1 MDTTSHATE
10 QPIAP
15 SLCAQERAL
24 ALMDPILRP
33 GSSLAPECP
42 LVFGTEA
49 PGWVVVTEVEGE
61 DASACAAVVRD
72 VFAEDHRMRCAFL
85 GSVVTSEAHRGQ
97 GLARHTLATA
107 EARAKESGALLAFL
121 WADDAE
127 VYAGMGWRPA
137 GTEFDF
143 RIDDNQR
150 TFLPDAE
157 GVRPATAEDAAAIHA
172 LYCAHDQRVER
183 TLEEQRCLLEVPGMP
198 TLVRESE
205 GCVTAYGCVGR
216 GADLQGVLHEWG
228 GDPVEFL
235 HVLAGHLDL
244 RDDEGLDEDLVLMV
258 PSGATGLLEY
268 LGLTRCPGARGVLG
282 LAKILCL
289 DGAADLLRSCLP
301 DFIDVCVEGATV
313 RLQRGGKRISLDEES
328 LLDLLLPAAGEG
340 RVQRKVERRLGVP
353 FTGVPLAP
361 FGWGLD
367 SI

>member
-1 MDTTSHATE
+1 MHSNPNAAERVLPQRT
-10 QPIAP
+10 PI
-15 SLCAQERAL
+15 QDRAL

-33 GSSLAPECP
+33 GSSLALEYPQ
-42 LVFGTEA
+42 VFGPEA
-49 PGWVVVTEVEGE
+49 SGWVVVTEFDGE
-61 DASACAAVVRD
+61 DSSACTAIRRD
-72 VFAEDHRMRCAFL
+72 VFIGDMRVPCAFL
-85 GSVVTSEAHRGQ
+85 GSVVTSEALRGQ

-107 EARAKESGALLAFL
+107 EARAKEGGALLAFL

-127 VYAGMGWRPA
+127 VYAGMGWHPA

-143 RIDDNQR
+143 LIDGGQR

-157 GVRPATAEDAAAIHA
+157 GVRPATAEDAEAIHV

-183 TLEEQRCLLEVPGMP
+183 TVQEQRSLLAIPGVT

-228 GDPVEFL
+228 GEPVEFL

-244 RDDEGLDEDLVLMV
+244 RDDEGLDDDLVLMV
-258 PSGATGLLEY
+258 PSAATGLLEY
-268 LGLTRCPGARGVLG
+268 LSLTDCPGARGVLG
-282 LAKILCL
+282 LAKLLSL

-301 DFIDVCVEGATV
+301 DLVDVCVEGATV

-353 FTGVPLAP
+353 FADLPLAP
-361 FGWGLD
+361 FVWGLD